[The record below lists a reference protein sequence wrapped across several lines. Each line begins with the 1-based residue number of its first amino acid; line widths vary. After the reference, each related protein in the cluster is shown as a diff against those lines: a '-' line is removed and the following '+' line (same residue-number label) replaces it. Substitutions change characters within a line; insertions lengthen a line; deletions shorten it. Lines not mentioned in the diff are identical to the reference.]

1 MTLAK
6 EIRDPDCSLCKL
18 CATAEVVC
26 QIGFGPPGADV
37 MVVSKMANSKTY
49 QNDLELQLS
58 EMGLKNRVFW
68 TQAIKCRTFDQDP
81 SNGDVKACKTYLDEE
96 IARVQPKF
104 ILALG
109 NEALLATVGRSGITK
124 YRGKVFDHP
133 SGAKVLPT
141 ISPSSV
147 KRNPGQ
153 SPGYMADLRL
163 FSNLVLGRS
172 SGIAKPKYSV
182 IDTREKLDKLKDI
195 LKMTDE
201 FYWDVETVSDYYKP
215 DGKLVSLSATCII
228 NTESGPKRF
237 VFALPL
243 YHPESPWRRKWK
255 AVLEYLKKPLEK
267 IKRVTAHNGMYDT
280 KWLRWLGINIRFTF
294 DTMLAVHL
302 LNENVQKGLKPQ
314 AQSRLGVE
322 PWGIDTRNLLEKPL
336 ADILEYNVLDTWY
349 MYHIKQ
355 QLSAELKK
363 QPRIAKVFKYIMM
376 DGANDLIGSEMRG
389 VWLDLERLKERTPIV
404 RKKLEDIEERILRE
418 AGLDMGAENYTP
430 LLANTELDTTPINGW
445 EVNGWPVQKVLKT
458 RGPVYAQPNF
468 NASKFARWMLFEHLG
483 LPILERGKDKPDGS
497 PGEPSMAEAVMLQL
511 KQDFPEQVVIPLLLE
526 RVGYQK
532 TLSSFFEPYAE
543 LYDENHRIHTNFKMA
558 GTVTGRLSSGK
569 NDEDKISAVRGDKL
583 RGVNLQQVPRDPLVR
598 GVFGAPPGWS
608 FVEADYS
615 QVELR
620 VVAYLSR
627 DQTMLHLYKTGA
639 DIHKSTAAS
648 VLGIPESEVTK
659 DARKKAK
666 AVNFGFVY
674 GMGWRKFISTAFEKY
689 DSVFSED
696 EARAV
701 RAAFFEHFSGLQPW
715 HAKQRRLV
723 NQYGRVQSPIGRVRH
738 LPDIYSPEE
747 GVRAE
752 AERQAINS
760 PVQSFASDMA
770 VLSMVEINKKFRKA
784 GIKGHC
790 IGLVHDAINFEI
802 RDDHVGYA
810 LPIIKDTME
819 DVRPLERK
827 FGIHLDVP
835 IISDI
840 KVGQHWG
847 GAREIEV
854 DEIYNWAS

>member
-1 MTLAK
+1 MSIAP

-18 CATAEVVC
+18 CATADVIC
-26 QIGFGPPGADV
+26 QIGFGSPESKI
-37 MVVSKMANSKTY
+37 MVVSKMANSKRY
-49 QNDLELQLS
+49 QEDLELELS
-58 EMGLKNRVFW
+58 ERGLSPRDIFF
-68 TQAIKCRTFDQDP
+68 TQAVKCRTFDQSP
-81 SNGDVKACKTYLDEE
+81 SNGDIKKCKTYLDQE
-96 IARVQPKF
+96 IDRVKPKF

-124 YRGKVFDHP
+124 YRGRVYDHP
-133 SGAKVLPT
+133 SGAKVLAT
-141 ISPSSV
+141 VSPSAV

-153 SPGYMADLRL
+153 KPGYTADLRL
-163 FSNLVLGRS
+163 FSNLVLGRE
-172 SGIAKPKYSV
+172 SGIRKPHYSV
-182 IDTREKLDKLKDI
+182 IDTREKLDSLKRA
-195 LKMTDE
+195 LAMTDD

-215 DGKLVSLSATCII
+215 DAKIVSLSATCII
-228 NTESGPKRF
+228 KTKSGPKRF

-255 AVLEYLKKPLEK
+255 AVLKYLQPELEGIKK
-267 IKRVTAHNGMYDT
+267 VTAHNGSYDT

-314 AQSRLGVE
+314 AQARLGVE

-349 MYHIKQ
+349 MYYIKQ
-355 QLSAELKK
+355 QLKDELKK
-363 QPRIAKVFKYIMM
+363 QPRLAKIMKYIMM
-376 DGANDLIGSEMRG
+376 DGVNDLVGSEMRG
-389 VWLDLERLKERTPIV
+389 VYLDVERLKQRTPV
-404 RKKLEDIEERILRE
+404 MRKKLNDIENKIVIE
-418 AGLDMGAENYTP
+418 AGIGSGMEDLYTP
-430 LLANTELDTTPINGW
+430 DHKN
-445 EVNGWPVQKVLKT
+445 WPVDDWPIQKILKT
-458 RGPVYAQPNF
+458 RGPVYAEPNF
-468 NASKFARWMLFEHLG
+468 NASKFARWMLFDHLG
-483 LPILERGKDKPDGS
+483 LPILERGKDKQDGS
-497 PGEPSMAEAVMLQL
+497 EGDPSMAEAVMLQL
-511 KQDFPEQVVIPLLLE
+511 KQDFPKQKVVPLMLE
-526 RVGYQK
+526 RIGYQK
-532 TLSSFFEPYAE
+532 TLSSFFEPYHE

-583 RGVNLQQVPRDPLVR
+583 RGVNLQQVPRDAFVR

-627 DQTMLHLYKTGA
+627 DRTMLHLYKTGA
-639 DIHKSTAAS
+639 DIHTATASS
-648 VLGIPESEVTK
+648 VLGIPLSQVSK
-659 DARKKAK
+659 DDRKKAK

-674 GMGWRKFISTAFEKY
+674 GMGWRKFIATAFEKY
-689 DSVFSED
+689 DAVFTED
-696 EARAV
+696 QARAV
-701 RAAFFEHFSGLQPW
+701 REAFFDQFSGLQPW

-723 NQYGRVQSPIGRVRH
+723 NEYGRVQSPLGRVRH
-738 LPDIYSPEE
+738 LPDIYSPDQ

-760 PVQSFASDMA
+760 PVQSFGSDMA
-770 VLSMVEINKKFRKA
+770 VVSMVEINKAFRRE

-802 RDDHVGYA
+802 RDDYVGRA
-810 LPIIKDTME
+810 LPIIKDTMQ
-819 DVRPLERK
+819 DMSIIERK
-827 FGIHLDVP
+827 FGVHVDVP
-835 IISDI
+835 IVADI

-847 GAREIEV
+847 DAVEIEEDRV
-854 DEIYNWAS
+854 YDWAA

>member
-1 MTLAK
+1 MGIAK
-6 EIRDPDCSLCKL
+6 DIRVKDCTLCKL
-18 CATAEVVC
+18 HKTADVVC
-26 QIGFGPPGADV
+26 QIGYGPETADV
-37 MVVSKMANSKTY
+37 MVVSKMSNSRQY
-49 QNDLELQLS
+49 QEDLELELR
-58 EMGLKNRVFW
+58 EMGLKYDRLFF
-68 TQAIKCRTFDQDP
+68 TQAIKCRTFDQNA
-81 SNGDVKACKTYLDEE
+81 SNLDIKTCKTYLEQE
-96 IARVQPKF
+96 IDRVRPKY

-109 NEALLATVGRSGITK
+109 NEALLATVGHSGITK
-124 YRGKVFDHP
+124 YRGRVYRHH
-133 SGAKVLPT
+133 SGAKVIAT

-153 SPGYMADLRL
+153 KPGYLADLRL
-163 FSNLVLGRS
+163 FANLVLGRVN
-172 SGIAKPKYSV
+172 GIAKPNYSV
-182 IDTREKLDKLKDI
+182 IDTREKLDKLKQI
-195 LKMTDE
+195 LSMTHE
-201 FYWDVETVSDYYKP
+201 LNWDVETVSDYYKP
-215 DGKLVSLSATCII
+215 DGKIVSLSATCILK
-228 NTESGPKRF
+228 TPSGPKRF

-243 YHPESPWRRKWK
+243 YHPESPWKRKWK
-255 AVLEYLKKPLEK
+255 AVLQYLKPELEG
-267 IKRVTAHNGMYDT
+267 IKKVVAHNGSYDS
-280 KWLRWLGINIRFTF
+280 KWLRWHGINIRFTF
-294 DTMLAVHL
+294 DTMLAIHL

-314 AQSRLGVE
+314 AQARLGVE

-336 ADILEYNVLDTWY
+336 DQILEYNVLDTWY
-349 MYHIKQ
+349 MYHIKE
-355 QLSAELKK
+355 QLKQELND
-363 QPRIAKVFKYIMM
+363 QPRIKKVFKYIMM
-376 DGANDLIGSEMRG
+376 DGVNDLIGSEIRG
-389 VWLDLERLKERTPIV
+389 VWLDVARLKERTPIV
-404 RKKLEDIEERILRE
+404 REKLQDIEERILRE
-418 AGLDMGAENYTP
+418 A
-430 LLANTELDTTPINGW
+430 ELDIKPEDYHFRHLGGQAPA
-445 EVNGWPVQKVLKT
+445 EVDGWPVSGWPIQKVLKT
-458 RGPVYAQPNF
+458 RGPVYAEPNF
-468 NASKFARWMLFEHLG
+468 NASKFARWMLFEHLQ
-483 LPILERGKDKPDGS
+483 LPIIERGKDKPDGS
-497 PGEPSMAEAVMLQL
+497 PGEPSMAESTMLEL
-511 KQDFPEQVVIPLLLE
+511 KPKHPVVPLLLE

-627 DQTMLHLYKTGA
+627 DRTMLHLYKTGA
-639 DIHKSTAAS
+639 DIHLATAS
-648 VLGIPESEVTK
+648 NVLGIPLSQVSK
-659 DARKKAK
+659 DDRKKAK

-689 DSVFSED
+689 GAVFTED

-701 RAAFFEHFSGLQPW
+701 RAAFFEQFSGLQPW

-723 NQYGRVQSPIGRVRH
+723 NEYGRVQSPIGRVRH
-738 LPDIYSPEE
+738 LPDIHSPEE

-802 RDDHVGYA
+802 RDDYLAQA

-819 DVRPLERK
+819 DVTPLQKK
-827 FGIHLDVP
+827 FGIHVDVP
-835 IISDI
+835 IVSDL
-840 KVGQHWG
+840 KVGTHWG
-847 GAREIEV
+847 DARELEPE
-854 DEIYNWAS
+854 EIYNWAS

>member
-1 MTLAK
+1 MSIAK
-6 EIRDPDCSLCKL
+6 DIRNPSCELCKL
-18 CATAEVVC
+18 HRSADVVC
-26 QIGFGPPGADV
+26 QIGFGPPEADV
-37 MVVSKMANSKTY
+37 MVVSKMSNSKNY
-49 QNDLELQLS
+49 QMELDLELS
-58 EMGLKNRVFW
+58 EVGLKNRIFY
-68 TQAIKCRTFDQDP
+68 TQAIKCKTFDQNP
-81 SNGDVKACKTYLDEE
+81 SNADVKQCKTYLDQE
-96 IARVQPKF
+96 IDRVKPKY

-109 NEALLATVGRSGITK
+109 NEALLATVGHSGITK

-133 SGAKVLPT
+133 SGAKVLAT
-141 ISPSSV
+141 ISPASV

-153 SPGYMADLRL
+153 KPGYAADLRL
-163 FSNLVLGRS
+163 FSNLVLGRE
-172 SGIAKPKYSV
+172 SGIRKPNYSV

-228 NTESGPKRF
+228 NSESGPKRF

-255 AVLEYLKKPLEK
+255 AVLQYLKKPLEK
-267 IKRVTAHNGMYDT
+267 IKKVTAHNGMYDT
-280 KWLRWLGINIRFTF
+280 KWLRWLGINIKFTF
-294 DTMLAVHL
+294 DTMLAIHL

-314 AQSRLGVE
+314 AQARLGVE

-336 ADILEYNVLDTWY
+336 AAILEYNVLDTWY
-349 MYHIKQ
+349 MYFIKQ
-355 QLSAELKK
+355 QLKAELKE
-363 QPRIAKVFKYIMM
+363 QPRLARIMKYIMM
-376 DGANDLIGSEMRG
+376 DGANDLVASEMRG
-389 VWLDLERLKERTPIV
+389 VWLDVDRLRERTPII
-404 RKKLEDIEERILRE
+404 RKKLEDIEEAILRE
-418 AGLDMGAENYTP
+418 A
-430 LLANTELDTTPINGW
+430 ELDCKPGDYHFRHLGGEAPEEMNGW
-445 EVNGWPVQKVLKT
+445 PVSGWPVQKVLKT
-458 RGPVYAQPNF
+458 RGPVYAEPNF
-468 NASKFARWMLFEHLG
+468 NASKFARWMIFEHLQ
-483 LPILERGKDKPDGS
+483 LPVLEHGKEKANGD
-497 PGEPSMAEAVMLQL
+497 PGDPSMAEAVMLQL
-511 KQDFPEQVVIPLLLE
+511 KQDFPEQKVIPMLLE

-569 NDEDKISAVRGDKL
+569 NDEDKISAVRGNKL
-583 RGVNLQQVPRDPLVR
+583 RGVNLQQVPRDKLVR

-627 DQTMLHLYKTGA
+627 DRTMLHLYKTGA
-639 DIHKSTAAS
+639 DIHRATAAS
-648 VLGIPESEVTK
+648 VLGVPESQVSG
-659 DARKKAK
+659 DDRKKAK

-689 DSVFSED
+689 NAIFTEE

-701 RAAFFEHFSGLQPW
+701 REAFFDHFSGLQPW

-738 LPDIYSPEE
+738 LPDIYSPDE

-760 PVQSFASDMA
+760 PVQSFGSDMA
-770 VLSMVEINKKFRKA
+770 VLAMVEINKKFKAA

-810 LPIIKDTME
+810 LPIIKDAME

-827 FGIHLDVP
+827 FGIHVDVP
-835 IISDI
+835 IIADL

-854 DEIYNWAS
+854 EEVYNWAA